1 MSVLPKANYRFNAI
15 PIKISM
21 VFGRNGKANPKIHRE
36 LQRTLNS
43 NKQAKFVT
51 EEQRGGTLL
60 DFQNTTNL
68 Q

>member
-1 MSVLPKANYRFNAI
+1 MLLNRIPRFNVTPTVI
-15 PIKISM
+15 PMNIFCTSE
-21 VFGRNGKANPKIHRE
+21 KANPKIHRE